1 MSDNT
6 ARVLAAL
13 ASKPKAAPAEPV
25 WTQIDTETLN
35 ATATAALAK
44 LRAANEAAR
53 AAREQFEAIITDL
66 IDPADGERVIFG
78 YRFGKL
84 SLAIAPAD
92 KPRKPSAAVSLADF
106 IGKR

>member
-84 SLAIAPAD
+84 SLAIVPAD
-92 KPRKPSAAVSLADF
+92 KPKAKANAISLDAF
-106 IGKR
+106 KAK

>member
-6 ARVLAAL
+6 TRVLAAL
-13 ASKPKAAPAEPV
+13 ASKPAAKPAEPV

-53 AAREQFEAIITDL
+53 SAREAFEAIITDL

-84 SLAIAPAD
+84 SLAIVPAD
-92 KPRKPSAAVSLADF
+92 KPKAKTSAISLDAF
-106 IGKR
+106 KAK